1 MAIIKDGS
9 RNVELTGKD
18 KEEYIK
24 HRFSEH
30 YYNKR
35 KPLMTVGCEEIV
47 TSREQELEMR
57 IEWLEKGLT
66 EIYQDLISKPMK
78 ARNYKDAMRL
88 LEMVH
93 SIKDG
98 RLITADNIEYWDLEP
113 DLKGVPVIT
122 GDKDTDALLE
132 DERINQEK

>member
-24 HRFSEH
+24 HRFPEH

-57 IEWLEKGLT
+57 IEWLLKGLN
-66 EIYQDLISKPMK
+66 EISKYCNHNK
-78 ARNYKDAMRL
+78 EMRYVNSR
-88 LEMVH
+88 VH
-93 SIKDG
+93 NHFSEIEDKVKSILDG
-98 RLITADNIEYWDLEP
+98 EPTTADRYNEE
-113 DLKGVPVIT
+113 
-122 GDKDTDALLE
+122 
-132 DERINQEK
+132 